1 MSVRVELN
9 REKLKQI
16 REQNRLT
23 QEELA
28 ELSEISDRHLRN
40 IETVST
46 IPSAKVLFRI
56 CYVLNI
62 SMDELMTIYDE

>member
-9 REKLKQI
+9 RKKLKQL
-16 REQNRLT
+16 REQNCFT

-46 IPSAKVLFRI
+46 VPSAKVLCQI
-56 CYVLNI
+56 CHALNI
-62 SMDELMTIYDE
+62 PMDELMTIYDD